1 MQAMVNP
8 DWLRYFIALT
18 EAKNFGAAAERLHLS
33 PQALSHAIAGLE
45 AHYGQKLVLRDRKYH
60 GLTAAGE
67 ALLAE
72 APGVLAGL
80 ERVALA
86 LRQASADG
94 PQGPF
99 RVGGPGYVVTH
110 LLPPIL
116 ADLVA
121 AHPSLKPAAFAVT
134 GDEAERELL
143 EGGLDLAFLTAPPGR
158 PGLASQQG
166 PAFPYLIVGPP
177 GPVQAWHE
185 LGWVVPRRMGQAP
198 GGTGCASERALEGPW
213 PETAHPRR
221 VVAEAEAL
229 EVALALSAAGLGAVY
244 APEAAVRA
252 RLARQELV
260 LRGEAPEPYT
270 EQLHLAWRR
279 GQRPDAL
286 LLRALS
292 TLA

>member
-1 MQAMVNP
+1 MVNP
-8 DWLRYFIALT
+8 DWLRYFIVLT

-33 PQALSHAIAGLE
+33 PQALSHAVAGLE

-80 ERVALA
+80 ERMDLA
-86 LRQASADG
+86 LRQATATG
-94 PQGPF
+94 PQGPL

-110 LLPPIL
+110 LLPSAL
-116 ADLVA
+116 AALVQE
-121 AHPSLKPAAFAVT
+121 HPALRPSAFAVS

-143 EGGLDLAFLTAPPGR
+143 EGGLDLAILTAPPGR
-158 PGLASQQG
+158 PGLASKQG

-177 GPVQAWHE
+177 GPVQPWHE
-185 LGWVVPRRMGQAP
+185 LGWVVPRRLGATP

-229 EVALALSAAGLGAVY
+229 EVALAMAAAGLGAVY
-244 APEAAVRA
+244 TPEAAVRA
-252 RLARQELV
+252 RLKRGELAV
-260 LRGEAPEPYT
+260 RGEAPEPFT

-279 GQRPDAL
+279 GQKPEAAVLEAIAAL
-286 LLRALS
+286 A
-292 TLA
+292 